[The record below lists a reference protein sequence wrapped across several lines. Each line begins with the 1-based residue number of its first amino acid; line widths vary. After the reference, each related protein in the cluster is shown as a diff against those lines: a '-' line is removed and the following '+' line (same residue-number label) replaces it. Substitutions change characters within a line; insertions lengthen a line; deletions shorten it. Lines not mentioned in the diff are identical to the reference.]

1 MANLKLKISGMTCDH
16 CVRTVESALKGV
28 SGAYAVLV
36 ELPDVAE
43 VEYTDGSATAEE
55 FTKVVEATGYGATLD
70 Q

>member
-16 CVRTVESALKGV
+16 CVRTVERALRGV

-43 VEYTDGSATAEE
+43 IEYTDGSAASEE
-55 FTKVVEATGYGATLD
+55 FIKAVEATGYGAALD

>member
-16 CVRTVESALKGV
+16 CVRTVESALKDV

-43 VEYTDGSATAEE
+43 VDYPDGSATAEE
-55 FTKVVEATGYGATLD
+55 FVKAVEATGYGATLD
-70 Q
+70 K